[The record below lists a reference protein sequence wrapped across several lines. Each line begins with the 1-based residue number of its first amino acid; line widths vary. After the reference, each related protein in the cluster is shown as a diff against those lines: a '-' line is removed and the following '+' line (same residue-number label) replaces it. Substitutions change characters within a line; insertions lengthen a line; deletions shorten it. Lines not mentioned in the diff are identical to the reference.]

1 MDTFLSDSRKGNLE
15 SFLNDQLIDD
25 SAVKSSIVTVLNN
38 AARKSGKNDIA
49 KIASNGDITIIGL
62 DKRSIRQGRPNF

>member
-1 MDTFLSDSRKGNLE
+1 LE